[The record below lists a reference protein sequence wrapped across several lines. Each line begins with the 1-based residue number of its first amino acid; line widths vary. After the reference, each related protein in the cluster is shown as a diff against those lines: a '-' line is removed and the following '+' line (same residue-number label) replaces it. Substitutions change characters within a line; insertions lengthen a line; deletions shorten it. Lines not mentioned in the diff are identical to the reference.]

1 MALAILWRLQLLSV
15 KENKNMINPTFKV
28 VTDEENAQYA
38 RFVFEPLEPGFGN
51 TLGVALRRVL
61 LTGIEGATVTS
72 VKINGVK
79 HMFSTL
85 PGLKEDIIELILNI
99 KMLRVK
105 MSEGKT
111 EGKLTLDVTGPGQI
125 TGADIEESD
134 GVEVV
139 NKDHYLGSLADKK
152 AKIEMEMTVEKGL
165 GYSLAEERKVSTI
178 GVIPIDAIYSPVVKV
193 NYKVEQTRV
202 GRQTNYDKLVLDV
215 WTDGTVSPSL
225 ILEQA
230 SRILVSY
237 FMRVYEQDEDVV
249 VEQVASLPKLS
260 DEAMKMTVDELDLPT
275 RIYNS
280 LRNAGIETV
289 GQLLTTP
296 KKELMNYRNLGA
308 KSLSVISESLKE
320 KGIEFSI

>member
-1 MALAILWRLQLLSV
+1 
-15 KENKNMINPTFKV
+15 MISPKFKV
-28 VTDEENAQYA
+28 VEENTQENYT

-61 LTGIEGATVTS
+61 LTGIEGSAVTS

-105 MSEGKT
+105 MAESKKEA
-111 EGKLTLDVTGPGQI
+111 KLTLEVTGPGDI
-125 TGADIEESD
+125 TASNIEVTD
-134 GVEVV
+134 GIEIV
-139 NKDHYLGSLADKK
+139 NSDHYLGSLSDKK
-152 AKIEMEMTVEKGL
+152 SKLEMEMTVERGL
-165 GYSLAEERKVSTI
+165 GYSLAEERKISTV
-178 GVIPIDAIYSPVVKV
+178 GVIPIDAIFSPVVRV

-215 WTDGTVSPSL
+215 WTDGTIVASVV
-225 ILEQA
+225 LEQA
-230 SRILVSY
+230 ARILVAY
-237 FMRVYEQDEDVV
+237 FMRIYEQDEDVV
-249 VEQVASLPKLS
+249 AEQIISSPKLS
-260 DEAMKMTVDELDLPT
+260 DDVARMTVDELDLPT

-308 KSLSVISESLKE
+308 KSLSVIDESLKE
-320 KGIEFSI
+320 KGIDFNI

>member
-1 MALAILWRLQLLSV
+1 
-15 KENKNMINPTFKV
+15 MIKPTFKV
-28 VTDEENAQYA
+28 IEEGKAEDYS
-38 RFVFEPLEPGFGN
+38 RFVLEPLEPGFGN

-61 LTGIEGATVTS
+61 LTGIEGAAVTS

-99 KMLRVK
+99 KNLRVK
-105 MSEGKT
+105 MAEGKN
-111 EGKLTLDVTGPGQI
+111 EGKLTVEVSGPGQI
-125 TGADIEESD
+125 SAENIEVTD
-134 GVEVV
+134 GVEVI
-139 NKDHYLGSLADKK
+139 NSDLYLGSLADKK
-152 AKIEMEMTVEKGL
+152 SKLEMEMTVEHGL
-165 GYSLAEERKVSTI
+165 GYSLAEERKISTI
-178 GVIPIDAIYSPVVKV
+178 GVIPIDAIFSPVVKV

-202 GRQTNYDKLVLDV
+202 GRQTNYDKLIFDV
-215 WTDGTVSPSL
+215 WTDGSITPA
-225 ILEQA
+225 IALEQA
-230 SRILVSY
+230 SKILVGY
-237 FMRVYEQDEDVV
+237 FTKVFEQDEDVV
-249 VEQVASLPKLS
+249 IEQVTGGVNVS

-308 KSLSVISESLKE
+308 KSLSIIEESLKE
-320 KGIEFSI
+320 KDIDFNA

>member
-1 MALAILWRLQLLSV
+1 
-15 KENKNMINPTFKV
+15 MISPKYKV
-28 VTDEENAQYA
+28 IEENAQENYT

-51 TLGVALRRVL
+51 TVGVALRRVL
-61 LTGIEGATVTS
+61 LTGIEGAAVTS

-105 MSEGKT
+105 MSDSKK
-111 EGKLTLDVTGPGQI
+111 EGKLTLEVTGPGQI
-125 TGADIEESD
+125 TAANIEITD
-134 GVEVV
+134 GIEIV
-139 NKDHYLGSLADKK
+139 NTDHYLGSLADKK
-152 AKIEMEMTVEKGL
+152 AKLEMEMTVEKGL
-165 GYSLAEERKVSTI
+165 GYSLAEERKISTI
-178 GVIPIDAIYSPVVKV
+178 GVIPIDAIFSPVVRV

-215 WTDGTVSPSL
+215 WTDGTIAPRVV
-225 ILEQA
+225 LEQA
-230 SRILVSY
+230 ARILVTY
-237 FMRVYEQDEDVV
+237 FMRVYEQDDDVV
-249 VEQVASLPKLS
+249 ISESAPAPKLS
-260 DEAMKMTVDELDLPT
+260 DEVMKMTVDELDLPT

-308 KSLSVISESLKE
+308 KSLSVIDESLKE
-320 KGIEFSI
+320 KGIDFNI